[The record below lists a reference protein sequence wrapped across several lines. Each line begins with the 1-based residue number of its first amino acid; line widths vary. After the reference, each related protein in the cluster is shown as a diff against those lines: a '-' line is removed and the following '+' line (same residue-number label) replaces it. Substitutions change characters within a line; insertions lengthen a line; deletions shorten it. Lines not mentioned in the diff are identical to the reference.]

1 MAMPEPA
8 PSSPAPVRATPDAVA
23 TWVPRHATDVV
34 RTLRRGQLGP
44 WDPTQRRT
52 HDGAVWR
59 TIRTPEGPAV
69 ARFTQS
75 GAELRCEAW
84 GAGAGHVVARAPWL
98 AGGDDDP
105 AGFEPAHPFLELA
118 HRRHPGMRI
127 AGSGDMLHGLVGAI
141 LEQRVEFVAAMASWS
156 RLLARLGD
164 PAPPPAPE
172 GMRVFPSGGA
182 WHTIGEGEWRAVG
195 VDLRRAAAIRWVAAR
210 ERSLQRLVDDAR
222 PLEDVDRALRAV
234 PGVGAWTSAEVR
246 QRVLGDAD
254 AVSVGDVHLP
264 RDVGMTLVG
273 RAFDDAELVAYLE
286 RWRGHRYRVTRLVYA
301 AGATSGPRR
310 APRRTPGPRPERRA

>member
-1 MAMPEPA
+1 MSDPA
-8 PSSPAPVRATPDAVA
+8 LHEVSPAPAPPDAVT
-23 TWVPRHATDVV
+23 TWVPRHATDLV
-34 RTLRRGQLGP
+34 RTLRRGQLGA

-59 TIRTPEGPAV
+59 TIRTPSGPAS

-84 GAGAGHVVARAPWL
+84 GAGAEHVVARAPWL

-105 AGFEPAHPFLELA
+105 TGFVAAHPLLELA
-118 HRRHPGMRI
+118 HRRHAGLRI

-141 LEQRVEFVAAMASWS
+141 LEQRVEYVAAMRSWS
-156 RLLARLGD
+156 QLVGRLGE
-164 PAPPPAPE
+164 PAPGPVPT
-172 GMRVFPSGGA
+172 GMRIFPAGAA
-182 WHTIGEGEWRAVG
+182 WHTIGEGDWRAVG

-210 ERSLQRLVDDAR
+210 ERSLQRLVDDAS
-222 PLEDVDRALRAV
+222 PLDAVDRALRAL
-234 PGVGAWTSAEVR
+234 PGIGVWTSAEVR
-246 QRVLGDAD
+246 QRVLGDPD

-273 RAFDDAELVAYLE
+273 RAFDDAELLAYLE
-286 RWRGHRYRVTRLVYA
+286 PWRGHRYRVTRLVYA
-301 AGATSGPRR
+301 AGAASGPRR
-310 APRRTPGPRPERRA
+310 APRRTPGPRPERRV